1 MLDIQQRIYGTD
13 MIMKKLM
20 TYFSK
25 GELALWGGSAGLI
38 LASFLAFDRV
48 NYMTLAASL
57 IGTTSLIF
65 NAKGNPIGQGLMIL
79 FSLLYGAI
87 SYTFSY
93 FGEMITY
100 LGMTGPMA
108 LFALISWLRNPY
120 KGNRAE
126 VTVNR
131 IGKGEYF
138 GMYLATAVVTL
149 GFYFILEHFR
159 TANIIPST
167 LSVTTSFIAV
177 YLTFRRSPYFA
188 LAYAANDVVLIILW
202 TLAAVENISYL
213 SVIICFVMFLVNDL
227 YGFVSWKRMEKR
239 QLQTA

>member
-1 MLDIQQRIYGTD
+1 
-13 MIMKKLM
+13 MKKLT

-25 GELALWGGSAGLI
+25 EELTLWGCSAGLI
-38 LASFLAFDRV
+38 LVSFFLFDRV
-48 NYMTLAASL
+48 NFMTLAASL

-65 NAKGNPIGQGLMIL
+65 NAKGNPIGQALMVV
-79 FSLLYGAI
+79 FSLLYGVI

-100 LGMTGPMA
+100 LGMTGSMA
-108 LFALISWLRNPY
+108 LFALIAWLRNPY

-126 VTVNR
+126 VAVNQ
-131 IGKGEYF
+131 IGKWECS
-138 GMYLATAVVTL
+138 GMYLATVLVTL
-149 GFYFILEHFR
+149 GFYFILKYFN

-167 LSVTTSFIAV
+167 LSVATSFIAV

-202 TLAAVENISYL
+202 TLAAKENISYL

-227 YGFVSWKRMEKR
+227 YGFVSWKRMEQR
-239 QLQTA
+239 QMAAI